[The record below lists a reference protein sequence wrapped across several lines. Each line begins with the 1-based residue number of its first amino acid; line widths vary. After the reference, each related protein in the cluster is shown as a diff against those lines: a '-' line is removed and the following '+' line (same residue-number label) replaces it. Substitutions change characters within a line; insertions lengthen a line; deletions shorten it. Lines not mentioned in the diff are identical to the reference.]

1 MKLCEGEMICSR
13 CCGTGGFYH
22 IINKCD
28 IICSKCNG
36 EGKLD
41 WVENVVGKIKQSNY
55 VKPGVYVKEIDLSV
69 MIPAFGENYDRI
81 E

>member
-1 MKLCEGEMICSR
+1 MKC
-13 CCGTGGFYH
+13 FYH
-22 IINKCD
+22 LGKED
-28 IICSKCNG
+28 ITCSKCNG

-41 WVENVVGKIKQSNY
+41 WVENIVGKIIKKPNY

-69 MIPAFGENYDRI
+69 MIPTFGEKYDRI